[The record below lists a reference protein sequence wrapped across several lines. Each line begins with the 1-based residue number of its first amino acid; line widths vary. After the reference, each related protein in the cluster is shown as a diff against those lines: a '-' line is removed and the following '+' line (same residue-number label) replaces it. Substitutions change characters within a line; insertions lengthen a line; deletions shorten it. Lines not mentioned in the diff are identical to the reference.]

1 MRRLRAVEMLRWP
14 AGAARAAWAM
24 EPAAA
29 RTLTCALA
37 LALVAI
43 GQLPPSGRVAAQA
56 AAGAAGGPGAQAAPA
71 AQTGAGRGDEASGK
85 PIRIGLIGL
94 DTSHAT
100 AFTQMLNDAT
110 RPDHVPGA
118 RVVAAFKGG
127 SPDIEA
133 SASRI
138 EKFTAELRDT
148 WKIEL
153 VDSIEA
159 LVTRVDAVMLTS
171 VDGRVHLA
179 QARPVL
185 AARKPLF
192 IDKPLAASLRD
203 AQELAR
209 LARESGTPIFS
220 SSSLR
225 YTDDVVAV
233 KADPRVAEVRG
244 AITWGPAT
252 LEPHHPDLFWYGIHA
267 VEMLYTFM
275 GPGCERVTRT
285 HADGADVVVGY
296 WKDGRIGTVRGSRDS
311 AATYGQVVFGPK
323 DIVSTPRAPAA
334 SSGGAG
340 AGAGAGAGT
349 GTGAGVGAGAGATAP
364 ARSSY
369 YGLVSEVIAFFRT
382 GQAPVPIAETLEI
395 MAFMEAADASKAKNG
410 APVALADVRPAAR

>member
-1 MRRLRAVEMLRWP
+1 MRRMRVRRVWRVLSAAACGALTLVMAGETIP
-14 AGAARAAWAM
+14 AGRLAAQGA
-24 EPAAA
+24 PAAA
-29 RTLTCALA
+29 SATVAPATVAPATLAPAT
-37 LALVAI
+37 
-43 GQLPPSGRVAAQA
+43 AQA
-56 AAGAAGGPGAQAAPA
+56 SGGRGEAAP
-71 AQTGAGRGDEASGK
+71 

-94 DTSHAT
+94 DTSHAG
-100 AFTQMLNDAT
+100 AFTQMLNDPS
-110 RPDHVPGA
+110 RPDHIPGA

-133 SASRI
+133 SASRV

-159 LVTRVDAVMLTS
+159 LVSRVDAVMLTS
-171 VDGRVHLA
+171 VDGRIHLA

-192 IDKPLAASLRD
+192 IDKPFTASVRD
-203 AQELAR
+203 AVELAR

-220 SSSLR
+220 TSSLR
-225 YTDDVVAV
+225 YTDDVVGV

-285 HADGADVVVGY
+285 HTAGADVVTGY
-296 WKDGRIGTVRGSRDS
+296 WKDGRIGVVRGSRDS

-323 DIVSTPRAPAA
+323 DIVSLPAA
-334 SSGGAG
+334 APVRTAQSQTASGQTVAGQAAG
-340 AGAGAGAGT
+340 ASAT
-349 GTGAGVGAGAGATAP
+349 PAGATP
-364 ARSSY
+364 VKRSTY

-382 GQAPVPIAETLEI
+382 GKAPVPVEETLEI

-410 APVALADVRPAAR
+410 APVALADVMPAR